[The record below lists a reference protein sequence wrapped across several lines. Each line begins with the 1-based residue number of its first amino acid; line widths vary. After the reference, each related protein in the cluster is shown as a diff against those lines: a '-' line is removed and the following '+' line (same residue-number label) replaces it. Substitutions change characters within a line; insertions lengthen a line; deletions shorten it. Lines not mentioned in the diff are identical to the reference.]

1 MEYFN
6 PRSYKRSDG
15 GDEVRLQFAND
26 FNPRS
31 YKRSDPTRTPTAN
44 PHIISIHAPTRG
56 ATIEY
61 HNKYMALK
69 ISIHAP
75 TRGATLTDVFNEE
88 KVMYFNPR
96 SYKRSDR
103 PSLLPFSLSRIFQ
116 STLLQEERPAPC
128 TRCYWHLRISI
139 HAPTRGA
146 TGGDDVRLQFAN
158 DFNPRSYK
166 RSDRR
171 DYGK

>member
-1 MEYFN
+1 M
-6 PRSYKRSDG
+6 
-15 GDEVRLQFAND
+15 RLQFAND